1 MKAFIRCTLGML
13 LLHGAWSDAAEPY
26 SGTHRPVLHGRHWVA
41 LTGKPAGALAGARMF
56 ERGGNAID
64 AACAM
69 LAVVCTM
76 HDDVGWGGETQALIY
91 DPRTKKVVGI
101 NACGIAPTGAT
112 PEFFKERQY
121 RYPPGEGPLA
131 ALTPGNPGGL
141 MVMLAEFGT
150 MSLGDVLE
158 PAIQMADGYPIEAE
172 LVRKIERH
180 ASKLK
185 QWPYSA
191 RVFFPGAGPEAAA
204 PRPGEIWR
212 QPDLLETLRK
222 LADTE
227 AEAIRSGKDRKSAIY
242 AAYNRFYRGD
252 LGAEFVRGSREQGG
266 LHTLE
271 DLDRWKVKIEEPVTT
286 RYKGIDVYKL
296 TTWTQGPAL
305 LQALNLLEPLD
316 LKAMGYNSTRYLHTL
331 YQVMNLAFADRDFYY
346 GDPASPPDEPIRGLL
361 SKDYARQR
369 LEQIDWSRNQPDIRP
384 GDPYPFED
392 RTNPFLHLLTNWS
405 NLKHTASPA
414 ATPPAPTPGPGAAAR
429 WDADADAFD
438 VAFRAGTTSIQA
450 ADREG
455 WTISVTPSGGW
466 LPVCLAGRTGM
477 GMSQRMQ
484 SFVLDEAENPFNVLA
499 PGKRPRVTLTP
510 TLALKDGSP
519 FLCFSVQGGDT
530 QDQNLLQC
538 FLNVVEFGMTIQE
551 ACEAANL
558 TSYQMRSSFG
568 EHLAEPGRITL
579 HAEVPFWTRRDLAR
593 MGYRLEFHDKT
604 SGPITA
610 ILFDREHGTFWGGV
624 SNHGEDYGIAW

>member
-1 MKAFIRCTLGML
+1 MKALVHCALGML
-13 LLHGAWSDAAEPY
+13 LLHTGSSDAAEPY

-41 LTGKPAGALAGARMF
+41 LTGKPAGAVAGARMF

-101 NACGIAPTGAT
+101 NACGVAPTGAT
-112 PEFFKERQY
+112 RELFEERQLK
-121 RYPPGEGPLA
+121 YPSGEGPLA
-131 ALTPGNPGGL
+131 AVTPGNPGGL

-150 MSLGDVLE
+150 LSLREVLE
-158 PAIQMADGYPIEAE
+158 PAMQMADGYPIEAE
-172 LVRKIERH
+172 LVRKIGTQ
-180 ASKLK
+180 AAKLR

-191 RVFFPGAGPEAAA
+191 RVFFPHPGPEPAA
-204 PRPGEIWR
+204 PSPGEIWR
-212 QPDLLETLRK
+212 QPDLLETLQK
-222 LADTE
+222 LVDTE
-227 AEAIRSGKDRKSAIY
+227 SEAIRTGKDRKEAIY
-242 AAYNRFYRGD
+242 AAYDRFYRGD
-252 LGAEFVRGSREQGG
+252 IAAEFVRGSREQGG

-271 DLDRWKVKIEEPVTT
+271 DLSSWEVKLEEPVTT

-296 TTWTQGPAL
+296 TTWTQGPVL

-316 LKAMGYNSTRYLHTL
+316 LASMGYNTTRYIHTL

-346 GDPASPPDEPIRGLL
+346 GDPDFPPEEPIRGLL

-369 LEQIDWSRNQPDIRP
+369 LGQIDWSRNNSDLRP
-384 GDPYPFED
+384 GDPYPFEG
-392 RTNPFLHLLTNWS
+392 RTNPWLHYLTNWS
-405 NLKHTASPA
+405 NLRPSA
-414 ATPPAPTPGPGAAAR
+414 APGDAVRPPPGPGSAAMR
-429 WDADADAFD
+429 DAADAFD
-438 VAFRAGTTSIQA
+438 ADFRAGTTSIQA
-450 ADREG
+450 ADRNG
-455 WTISVTPSGGW
+455 WVISVTPSGGW

-484 SFVLDEAENPFNVLA
+484 SFVLDESENPFNVVA

-510 TLALKDGSP
+510 TLALKDGKP

-530 QDQNLLQC
+530 QDQNLLQF
-538 FLNVVEFGMTIQE
+538 FLNVVEFGMTVQE
-551 ACEAANL
+551 ACEAANI

-568 EHLAEPGRITL
+568 EHKAEPGRITL
-579 HAEVPFWTRRDLAR
+579 HDDVPFWTRRELAR
-593 MGYRLEFHDKT
+593 MGYRLEFHART

-610 ILFDREHGTFWGGV
+610 IQFDHKHGTFWGGA
-624 SNHGEDYGIAW
+624 SNHGEDYGFAW